1 MTEKRGTTK
10 FVVMKQVVGKPQLRQ
25 EWEIERVFRENGPF
39 FHVHTEPLKT
49 GVIFMTDEERAIAMV
64 YVAIAAMLAGVEV
77 LAFALMSNHFHF
89 ILRGDEGR
97 CRDFYARF
105 SKMLGL
111 YFSRHGRAGV
121 LDTIGMPDPTP
132 ITSLKQL
139 RDEIA
144 YVIRN
149 PLVARKDVNVFAYP
163 WCSGFLYFNPM
174 LSMIKQEAANALT
187 LKEKRALTH
196 SRDLPLPMGLTL
208 VDGRAFPGSFVNYRL
223 VESMFTDCRQY
234 LFWVFKNVERQVETA
249 IRLGEKPSLTDD
261 EMLSTSLR
269 LCKEDFGVNGPSK
282 LTESQRFELAK
293 KLRFDYHAS
302 NGQLSRFTGL
312 LPAIVDALY
321 PLSAKTS
328 SSE

>member
-1 MTEKRGTTK
+1 MIGKHGTTK
-10 FVVMKQVVGKPQLRQ
+10 FVAMKQIVGKPQLRQ

-89 ILRGDEGR
+89 ILRGDEAR

-121 LDTIGMPDPTP
+121 LDPIGVPDPTP

-149 PLVARKDVNVFAYP
+149 PLVARKDVNLFAYP

-174 LSMIKQEAANALT
+174 LSMLRPRSASALT

-208 VDGRAFPGSFVNYRL
+208 VGGRAFPGSFVNYRL
-223 VESMFTDCRQY
+223 VESMFADCRQY
-234 LFWVFKNVERQVETA
+234 LFWVFKNVERQVVTA

-261 EMLSTSLR
+261 EMLSVSLR
-269 LCKEDFGVNGPSK
+269 LCNEEFGVNGPSK
-282 LTESQRFELAK
+282 LTESQKFELAK
-293 KLRFDYHAS
+293 KLRFDYYAS

-312 LPAIVDALY
+312 PPATVDALY

>member
-1 MTEKRGTTK
+1 
-10 FVVMKQVVGKPQLRQ
+10 MKQLFGKPQLRQ

-49 GVIFMTDEERAIAMV
+49 GVIFMTDEERAVAMI
-64 YVAIAAMLAGVEV
+64 YVAIVAMLAGVEV

-89 ILRGDEGR
+89 ILRGDEGQ

-121 LDTIGMPDPTP
+121 LDSIGMPVPTP
-132 ITSLKQL
+132 ISTLKQL

-174 LSMIKQEAANALT
+174 LSMLRLKPASTLT
-187 LKEKRALTH
+187 LKEKRELTH

-208 VDGRAFPGSFVNYRL
+208 VDGQVFPGSFVNYRL

-282 LTESQRFELAK
+282 LTESQKFELAK
-293 KLRFDYHAS
+293 KLRFDYYAS

-312 LPAIVDALY
+312 PPATVDALY

>member
-1 MTEKRGTTK
+1 
-10 FVVMKQVVGKPQLRQ
+10 MKQLFGKPQLRQ
-25 EWEIERVFRENGPF
+25 EWEIERVFREKGPF

-49 GVIFMTDEERAIAMV
+49 GVIFMTDEERAVAIV

-89 ILRGDEGR
+89 ILRGDEGQ

-121 LDTIGMPDPTP
+121 LDPIGMPVPTP
-132 ITSLKQL
+132 ITTLKQF

-174 LSMIKQEAANALT
+174 LSMLRQKPASTLT
-187 LKEKRALTH
+187 LKEKRELTH

-208 VDGRAFPGSFVNYRL
+208 VDGQVFPGSFVNYRL

-282 LTESQRFELAK
+282 LTESQKFELAK
-293 KLRFDYHAS
+293 KLRFDYYAS

-312 LPAIVDALY
+312 PPATVDALY